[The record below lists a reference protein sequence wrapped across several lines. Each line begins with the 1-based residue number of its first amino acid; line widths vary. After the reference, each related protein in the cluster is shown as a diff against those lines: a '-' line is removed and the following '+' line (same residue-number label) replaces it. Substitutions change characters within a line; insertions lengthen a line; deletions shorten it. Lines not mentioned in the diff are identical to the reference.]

1 MRRADGGEGVAVGWM
16 FVRAAWL
23 AGRRLG
29 AEAGRRPGG
38 CESEGSGLRW
48 GEVDWEGVLWE
59 AAATKPN
66 RKEGRK
72 SNVATAMLGVV
83 LRVPI

>member
-1 MRRADGGEGVAVGWM
+1 M
-16 FVRAAWL
+16 
-23 AGRRLG
+23 RRLG
-29 AEAGRRPGG
+29 EEAERRPGG
-38 CESEGSGLRW
+38 AVNEGSGLRW

-72 SNVATAMLGVV
+72 GNVATATLPSCCVC
-83 LRVPI
+83 LFNFPIVSGLISHSANSL